1 MINFSVL
8 QRLFEK
14 MIGIGYV
21 PIEILNISTI
31 CILNFIVDLHTNERN
46 IVFYSID
53 GITFSSIIIIQIH
66 RLMTEL
72 LNSMQT

>member
-1 MINFSVL
+1 MITFSVL

-14 MIGIGYV
+14 MIGIGHV

-31 CILNFIVDLHTNERN
+31 CILNFIVDLHT
-46 IVFYSID
+46 
-53 GITFSSIIIIQIH
+53 ITFSSSIIIHIH
-66 RLMTEL
+66 RLIIDI

>member
-1 MINFSVL
+1 MITFSVL

-14 MIGIGYV
+14 MIGIGHV

-46 IVFYSID
+46 
-53 GITFSSIIIIQIH
+53 TFSSSIIIHIH
-66 RLMTEL
+66 RPIIEI

>member
-1 MINFSVL
+1 MITFSVL

-14 MIGIGYV
+14 MIGIGRV

-31 CILNFIVDLHTNERN
+31 FILNFIVHLHTNERK
-46 IVFYSID
+46 IAFS
-53 GITFSSIIIIQIH
+53 SSIIIHIH
-66 RLMTEL
+66 RLIIEI